1 MRQTHRAGRA
11 RLKRRRRRRPKRLR
25 RLSWWRRG
33 WRCGLLELQVLLL
46 LLAHPRLHICKVLE
60 QTCPGGLCL
69 RQLRMERGI
78 LRLSLRLALLGLAQA
93 LLHTP
98 LVSPSLR
105 LEALVA
111 HAT

>member
-1 MRQTHRAGRA
+1 
-11 RLKRRRRRRPKRLR
+11 
-25 RLSWWRRG
+25 
-33 WRCGLLELQVLLL
+33 LLALQVLLL
-46 LLAHPRLHICKVLE
+46 FLLAHPRVHIVKVLA

-78 LRLSLRLALLGLAQA
+78 LRLSLRLALLDLAQA

-98 LVSPSLR
+98 LASPSLR

-111 HAT
+111 LATERGGCGDGKLLELAQSLGMMCTASLHAACP